1 MEYSRNLKQ
10 TLNNR
15 HRLLVDRCS
24 HLYMSKLQD
33 QISTNVL
40 KIGIFLFGTF
50 FIPGFVFAADL
61 ILQNP
66 LGVTDPNILIGR
78 IIKQVLGF
86 VGTIALVMFI
96 YGGLMWMLSMGDAG
110 RVKKGRD
117 TFIWATL
124 GLIVIF
130 SSYLIVNFIFD
141 FLKG

>member
-1 MEYSRNLKQ
+1 MR
-10 TLNNR
+10 
-15 HRLLVDRCS
+15 
-24 HLYMSKLQD
+24 KLQD
-33 QISTNVL
+33 KILKNVL
-40 KIGIFLFGTF
+40 RIGVFLFGTF
-50 FIPGFVFAADL
+50 FVYDLLFAADL
-61 ILQNP
+61 TLQNP

-124 GLIVIF
+124 GLIVVF

-141 FLKG
+141 FIAKT